1 MRFHN
6 LIPKIFY
13 DRLEDGLAFFV
24 DALGFA
30 VLYQDAD
37 MAVVARDGA
46 KAYLVENAEWAAK
59 DRPELGIEVDDIEAV
74 HAELA
79 ARAWS
84 TANVARSRS
93 TPARAC
99 STRCVSISASP
110 RPRRAATTASA
121 APAPSCST
129 VAGRRPA

>member
-59 DRPELGIEVDDIEAV
+59 DRPELGIEVDDIEAG
-74 HAELA
+74 ARRA
-79 ARAWS
+79 GRARA
-84 TANVARSRS
+84 A
-93 TPARAC
+93 
-99 STRCVSISASP
+99 
-110 RPRRAATTASA
+110 AATPQPAHGATAA
-121 APAPSCST
+121 VGRAGIRDARPEHGVRGLPSM
-129 VAGRRPA
+129 AQGLKRLGLRR